1 MAVLDA
7 FVVPDPSP
15 VFAAKRA
22 GRRNGFVAEQSS
34 TVTYYYY
41 RTSGGTRGSTTDL
54 GAIPALAVI
63 ERTSTT

>member
-1 MAVLDA
+1 MATFDA

-15 VFAAKRA
+15 VFAAKRGSA
-22 GRRNGFVAEQSS
+22 RGGFVAEQSS
-34 TVTYYYY
+34 VTTYFY
-41 RTSGGTRGSTTDL
+41 RTSAGARGSTTDL